1 MLSILAVLLFVSCA
15 VVSGLQYTTLSRSAW
30 LLRGGTR
37 HPGSL
42 DTALEEESSNLSQ
55 HGAVKHRKVNRSIS
69 RKKKPSHL
77 LNRRKML
84 RAFFASLFDPS
95 LNGQFATTQPD
106 ERCVHTT

>member
-15 VVSGLQYTTLSRSAW
+15 VVSGLQYTTLSRCGW
-30 LLRGGTR
+30 LVRGGTR
-37 HPGSL
+37 HPASS

-55 HGAVKHRKVNRSIS
+55 RRAAKHRKVDSSIS
-69 RKKKPSHL
+69 RKKKSSQL

-84 RAFFASLFDPS
+84 RAFVASLFDPS